1 MYQIE
6 QNLPAYQI
14 EEIEQ
19 NLPAYQIEEIEQ
31 NFPPPGLQQIVLEI
45 TKRKY
50 VESRMRAQANYRR
63 KFPEKYCKLQRD
75 LYERKKQDPVWKA
88 HCNERARENAK
99 KNYQKKKE
107 EKIAQGIEIKPRGR
121 PRKSET
127 IEKNEIISEFFEIV

>member
-6 QNLPAYQI
+6 QNLPSYQI

-19 NLPAYQIEEIEQ
+19 NLPAAEEEKT
-31 NFPPPGLQQIVLEI
+31 LEI
-45 TKRKY
+45 VKRKY
-50 VESRMRAQANYRR
+50 VESRMRAQANYRK

-75 LYERKKQDPVWKA
+75 LYERKKQDPIWKA

-107 EKIAQGIEIKPRGR
+107 EKIAQGIEIRPRGR
-121 PRKSET
+121 PRKTVE
-127 IEKNEIISEFFEIV
+127 NEILEIPAFFKKTDFRETDFV